1 MARARPEEKYNYV
14 LDYIEE
20 AANARVPLKN
30 KIVRVV
36 RAYEGYP
43 MINHYMAKL
52 QSYRGYIQ
60 ENYPDRL
67 AQFDSFCQEA
77 QGERNFTLHD
87 AIETNTSMIMGGAG
101 QFEFEPYDEYQD
113 YDPELIDKLSAFASF
128 FYKDNKIDS
137 LAGTMGR
144 NLNTQG
150 GAYYYLQH
158 DKESNKLR
166 ATLIDAWRML
176 LDPFRFKSNRSRY
189 IGFTQTES
197 WSSMKDH
204 VKKEGKK
211 GYILKSI
218 NQVDTYLN
226 NVKDF
231 VNGVDRESWDFPT
244 DLLSRHVDMFWPSYT
259 GAVMGRAEKGSNTKD
274 DDKPPVDVMG
284 YQADDV
290 EVSYVNDLSSD
301 MYFIVINRHFIVVA
315 RKNDLK
321 KTIDCKTYD
330 RKGKPVTRQ
339 KEIKLSDPF
348 VEIPYIKTTW
358 STYPISPAFLVLD
371 DFDHIVSMET
381 VMQHNFSVMAPI
393 TFVGSSYDAEKMA
406 ASVGIPGEFVEG
418 TMEQVGV
425 LSKNHDMSSVI
436 ASIQR
441 REEKIK
447 KILRATDPFEVQ
459 AMIGNRATASEVGQ
473 AGGAVSQGLN
483 SVLANIED
491 GMSELM
497 QKMINMY
504 FIFTDEDTISFPYNC
519 RYHELDKEDLLGQS
533 IIRVRLKSAIKL
545 EQAQQSQN
553 AIQVLGFAANNEAID
568 KKVAYGTLIPIATQ
582 GVVSRQ
588 QAEKMVLPQFKVD
601 PSMLKMASDLKEQE
615 KKQRNPADDIQ
626 IPEDVDVAALEQELL
641 DAAIGGGMGGM
652 PPMGAAGV
660 IEQPPVQTIDP
671 ATGQPMMDPAM
682 MAGAMGA
689 PMGDPMGAMPPDAG
703 MMPAEMPMPDPMAG
717 PAMAPGTM
725 PADAGIIAN
734 RPM

>member
-1 MARARPEEKYNYV
+1 MPRTRPEEKYSYV

-30 KIVRVV
+30 KITRVV

-43 MINHYMAKL
+43 MINHYIAKL

-60 ENYPDRL
+60 ENYPDRVD
-67 AQFDSFCQEA
+67 QFDAFCREVQS
-77 QGERNFTLHD
+77 ERNFTLHD

-113 YDPELIDKLSAFASF
+113 YDAELIDKLSAFASF

-137 LAGTMGR
+137 LSGTMGR

-150 GAYYYLQH
+150 AAYYYLQH

-197 WSSMKDH
+197 WSAMKDH

-218 NQVDTYLN
+218 NRVDTYLQQ
-226 NVKDF
+226 VKDYI
-231 VNGVDRESWDFPT
+231 NGVDRESWDFPT
-244 DLLSRHVDMFWPSYT
+244 DVLSRHVDMFWPQFSGT
-259 GAVMGRAEKGSNTKD
+259 VAARAEKGSHTKD
-274 DDKPPVDVMG
+274 DNKSPVDVVG

-290 EVSYVNDLSSD
+290 EVSYLNDLASD
-301 MYFIVINRHFIVVA
+301 MYFIVINRCFIVVA

-321 KTIDCKTYD
+321 KTIKCKSYN
-330 RKGKPVTRQ
+330 RKGEPVTRE
-339 KEIKLSDPF
+339 KEIKLSHPF

-406 ASVGIPGEFVEG
+406 AAVGIPGEFVEG
-418 TMEQVGV
+418 TMEQVGT
-425 LSKNHDMSSVI
+425 LSKTHDMSGVI

-447 KILRATDPFEVQ
+447 KIMRATDPFEVQ

-497 QKMINMY
+497 QKMITMY
-504 FIFTDEDTISFPYNC
+504 FIFTDEDTVSFPYNG

-533 IIRVRLKSAIKL
+533 LIRVRLKSTIKL

-553 AIQVLGFAANNEAID
+553 AIQVLGFAANNEAVD

-582 GVVSRQ
+582 GVISRQ
-588 QAEKMVLPQFKVD
+588 QAEKMVLPQFKMD
-601 PSMLKMASDLKEQE
+601 PAMLKLASDAKEEE
-615 KKQRNPADDIQ
+615 KKNRNPADDIE
-626 IPEDVDVAALEQELL
+626 IPEDADVAALEQELL
-641 DAAIGGGMGGM
+641 DAAIGGAMMPGMGVQG
-652 PPMGAAGV
+652 P
-660 IEQPPVQTIDP
+660 IEQPPVQSIDP
-671 ATGQPMMDPAM
+671 MTGQPMMGPE
-682 MAGAMGA
+682 MAGGAMGA
-689 PMGDPMGAMPPDAG
+689 VSPDA
-703 MMPAEMPMPDPMAG
+703 AEAPVEAPMPDAVAG
-717 PAMAPGTM
+717 PAIAPGTM
-725 PADAGIIAN
+725 PGDAGIIAN
-734 RPM
+734 RQM